1 MSFTKIIV
9 RYPYVILIAVTV
21 FAGTCLIV
29 PLTLRKIPDFSDPQ
43 LVRIK
48 INSDDFYCGLTGALG
63 F

>member
-1 MSFTKIIV
+1 MSFTRIIV

-48 INSDDFYCGLTGALG
+48 INK
-63 F
+63 